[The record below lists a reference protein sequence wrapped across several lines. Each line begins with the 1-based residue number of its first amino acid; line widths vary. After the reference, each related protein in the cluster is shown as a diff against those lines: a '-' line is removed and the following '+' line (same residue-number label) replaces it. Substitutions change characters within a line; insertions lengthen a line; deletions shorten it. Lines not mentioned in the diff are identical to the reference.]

1 MFAGHYN
8 NRTGVLKVKGVV
20 KKALAMLMAAAV
32 MMCCF
37 CSVSV
42 NAEKSGDDENT
53 AAEGSASE
61 TEELEEMLEDEDGSM
76 DMDVIF
82 VLDASGSMLYSDP
95 NKVAIDAFNLF
106 VDLLDD
112 SCGVG
117 YVVYTQKIE
126 ASSDIVSLNDSKGL
140 DKVKKEITNLEY
152 DPVGDTDIALGLT
165 KAMDIYKKNK
175 NTDPNRNQVIVL
187 LSDGNTDLP
196 NGPRT
201 VDESKKEMTSTLS
214 ELKEMGVP
222 VYSIGL
228 NYNGALDEKEVANI
242 SGSTNGKAYKTKQ
255 SSGLIKI
262 ATDIFGDIYNL
273 EGTQKDIVD
282 GNVQIEVKDNT
293 VFYVNVVIRSGFTK
307 SELNPVLTS
316 PDGKNVPLD
325 GSSDKV
331 NVTSTNSYTLLKLI
345 YPDSGTWNLH
355 LDNVTEDNCVVTQMD
370 FYSIYVKQTFSSK
383 SAGPGQTIEI
393 TATLNDNTGVLQD
406 SDLISTINMSTII
419 TSDEGEQTIPLT
431 RLTNGQFTGKI
442 ILNTEG
448 TYSVKTRASGNKF
461 QKSSRTET
469 IRIGEIYA
477 IDETASGSDKDNSG
491 KIDTSHT
498 DTELSTD
505 KDQGDKALLFIIIGV
520 AIVLLIIIVFLIMR
534 ANQKAPVEAPEEPKE
549 DTRPKGDPVR
559 EKPQQMP
566 KATDPDLVKY
576 KLVEHDAL
584 ENLIKKGPED
594 AFNTSADDYKV
605 DENLE
610 KIIRKG
616 AEDPFNTNAADYADD
631 PNLANI
637 IKSGE
642 EDPFNTNADDYAD
655 DPNLANYIKSGEE
668 DPFNTNADDYADD
681 PNLANIIK
689 SGEEDPFNTSADDYQ
704 SDPALAGIVRAGE
717 EGFAPGGNQNFG
729 QGFEDGSDDYDQYN

>member
-1 MFAGHYN
+1 M
-8 NRTGVLKVKGVV
+8 KGVV

-32 MMCCF
+32 LMCCF

-42 NAEKSGDDENT
+42 NAEKSGEPDT
-53 AAEGSASE
+53 SAADAGDPDA
-61 TEELEEMLEDEDGSM
+61 EELEEMLEDEDGSM

-140 DKVKKEITNLEY
+140 DKVKNEITNLEY

-165 KAMDIYKKNK
+165 KAMDIYKSNK
-175 NTDPNRNQVIVL
+175 DTDPNRNQVIVL

-201 VDESKKEMTSTLS
+201 VDEYKKEMTSTLS

-228 NYNGALDEKEVANI
+228 NYDGSLDEQEVANI
-242 SGSTNGKAYKTKQ
+242 SGSTNGKAYKTKV
-255 SSGLIKI
+255 STGLIKI
-262 ATDIFGDIYNL
+262 ATDIFSDIYNL

-293 VFYVNVVIRSGFTK
+293 VFYVNVVIRSNFTK
-307 SELNPVLTS
+307 KELNPVLTS

-325 GSSDKV
+325 GSSNKV
-331 NVTSTNSYTLLKLI
+331 KVTSTNSYTLLKLI

-355 LDNVTEDNCVVTQMD
+355 LDNVTEENCVVTQMD

-383 SAGPGQTIEI
+383 SAGPGQTIELS
-393 TATLNDNTGVLQD
+393 ATLNDSNGVLQD
-406 SDLISTINMSTII
+406 SDLIKTINMSTII

-431 RLTNGQFTGKI
+431 RLPNGQFTGKI
-442 ILNTEG
+442 ILNKEG
-448 TYSVKTRASGNKF
+448 TYSVKTRASGDKF
-461 QKSSRTET
+461 QKSSRVET

-477 IDETASGSDKDNSG
+477 FDETASDSGKDNSG
-491 KIDTSHT
+491 KIDTSHS
-498 DTELSTD
+498 DTELSS
-505 KDQGDKALLFIIIGV
+505 KDQGDKVLLFIIIALG
-520 AIVLLIIIVFLIMR
+520 IVLLIIIIFLIMR
-534 ANQKAPVEAPEEPKE
+534 SQKKAPVEVEAEPESAPKPK
-549 DTRPKGDPVR
+549 PVPI
-559 EKPQQMP
+559 ENAKPMP
-566 KATDPDLVKY
+566 KATDPDLVNY
-576 KLVEHDAL
+576 KLIEHDAL

-594 AFNTSADDYKV
+594 AFNTSADDYKA
-605 DENLE
+605 DAELE

-616 AEDPFNTNAADYADD
+616 AEDPFNTDSQSYQSN
-631 PNLANI
+631 PELEGL

-655 DPNLANYIKSGEE
+655 DPNLSDFIKSGEE

-681 PNLANIIK
+681 PELANYIK

-717 EGFAPGGNQNFG
+717 EGFEQGNVQNYGQGVG
-729 QGFEDGSDDYDQYN
+729 QGFEDGDDDYDQYN